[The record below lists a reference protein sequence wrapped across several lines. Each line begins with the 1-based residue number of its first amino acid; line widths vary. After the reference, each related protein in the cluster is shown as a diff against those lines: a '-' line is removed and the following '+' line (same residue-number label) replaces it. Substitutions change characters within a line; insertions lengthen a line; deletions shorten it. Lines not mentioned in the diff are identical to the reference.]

1 MTGSGPYAW
10 MIGKRFDTACAKL
23 GLNVE
28 KASLTTEHF
37 RPPRE
42 PTQQLDLF

>member
-1 MTGSGPYAW
+1 

-28 KASLTTEHF
+28 KATLTTEHF
-37 RPPRE
+37 RAPRE